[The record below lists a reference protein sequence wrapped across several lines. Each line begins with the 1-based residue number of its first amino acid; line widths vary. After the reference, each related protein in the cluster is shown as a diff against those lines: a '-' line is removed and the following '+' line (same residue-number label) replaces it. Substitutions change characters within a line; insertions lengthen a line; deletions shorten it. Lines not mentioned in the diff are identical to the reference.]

1 MNHTRALV
9 ALLLV
14 LFGLMLPTGVS
25 AQGCEFLNPPDVPFW
40 ISVEAAGGVSVPLSF
55 SKPLVIK
62 RFAPSFRGGVG
73 MNFYNGIRLLVDYQY
88 QSFSG
93 DQSFYDWVAMHQLQT
108 RGLFPLIQSTYVDWH
123 AGPMLGLNFASKK
136 YFLPRRNDDGVLV
149 RKDGRPLVYD
159 SKGAVVFNRDDLEGL
174 LLLTRVPGFT
184 AGIGTRLAFY
194 PLEAW
199 SIFVDVTG
207 GYTVALLETLALEE
221 GALVIS
227 GVAGMEMHF

>member
-1 MNHTRALV
+1 MNHTRTLL
-9 ALLLV
+9 ALLL
-14 LFGLMLPTGVS
+14 LLLGLALPGRVS

-93 DQSFYDWVAMHQLQT
+93 DQSFYDWVAMHQLQVK
-108 RGLFPLIQSTYVDWH
+108 GLFPLVQSTYVDWH

-136 YFLPRRNDDGVLV
+136 YFLPR
-149 RKDGRPLVYD
+149 YD
-159 SKGAVVFNRDDLEGL
+159 SKGQLMWKDGEIDGL
-174 LLLTRVPGFT
+174 LLLTRVPGFN
-184 AGIGTRLAFY
+184 AGLGTRLAFY

-199 SIFVDVTG
+199 SIFVDITA

-227 GVAGMEMHF
+227 GMAGMEMHF